1 MRQLDPDLTRQQL
14 HVAVHSSATTEFT
27 VCPNEITHAKGKG
40 QGQRKE
46 KRKNSARNPTK
57 GQTRRRRS
65 AEIQKKKQA
74 HARWRLGAS
83 RPTCPALTG
92 RLLLPRPAHWIQG
105 ALAIHGSVRK
115 IRSGHDQ
122 PDSPPPRPIAP
133 LCATLQHDSFHTAA
147 PSSLHCASWPVVGFE
162 NKRQSIERK

>member
-65 AEIQKKKQA
+65 AEIQKKKTG
-74 HARWRLGAS
+74 ARSLEARSKPSDLSRFDWPAPASAPSTLDSGCACHPRFGSKNSLGP
-83 RPTCPALTG
+83 RPTRQSPTKTDSAAL
-92 RLLLPRPAHWIQG
+92 RN
-105 ALAIHGSVRK
+105 
-115 IRSGHDQ
+115 
-122 PDSPPPRPIAP
+122 AP
-133 LCATLQHDSFHTAA
+133 TRFIPHSSTIE
-147 PSSLHCASWPVVGFE
+147 SSLCELACC
-162 NKRQSIERK
+162 RL